1 MLLRPRAALIGCVA
15 ILMGA
20 CSGGASGGT
29 PPAPPPTPAP
39 VVSGPATTAQVDDL
53 EHRSFQYFWDSAN
66 PVNGLVPDRYPTPT
80 FSSVAAVG
88 FALTAYTVGVERG
101 WVARADAAA
110 RTLTT
115 LNFLI
120 GLPQGDAATG
130 TAGFH
135 GYFYH
140 FLDMTTGLRY
150 QTNELSSID
159 TALLMAGV
167 LNAEQYYGGSDAT
180 ETQIR
185 SVADALYRRV
195 EWDFL
200 ADGQGLIA
208 MGWKPDVGQY
218 PQRWVGYNEAML
230 LYVLAIGSP
239 THPVPGSAWA
249 GWTAGYDATWGTAY
263 GQTYLGFPPLFG
275 HQYSHVWID
284 FNGIQDAYMKAK
296 SSDYFKNS
304 RAATYAQQ
312 AYAKQNALGYVGY
325 DDHVFGVTAC
335 DGPGAFTLTLG
346 GVTRKFYGYA
356 GRGMGGVST
365 YDDGTLAPTG
375 VVSSIAFAPEIVLP
389 AIGTLIARYGDFLYG
404 TYGFLDAFNPT
415 VPDGTAVQSG
425 RVVPGKGW
433 VDVDYLGID
442 EGPIVAMIENYRSGL
457 VWTQMRANPYIK
469 AGLKG
474 AGFTGGWVDAP

>member
-1 MLLRPRAALIGCVA
+1 MVRQSAAWVLSWAVA
-15 ILMGA
+15 LSA
-20 CSGGASGGT
+20 CAGGQSAVPLAPS
-29 PPAPPPTPAP
+29 APPTATVAPA
-39 VVSGPATTAQVDDL
+39 STAQLDDL

-66 PVNGLVPDRYPTPT
+66 PTNGLVPDRYPTPS

-88 FALTAYTVGVERG
+88 FALTAYTVGAERG
-101 WVARADAAA
+101 WVPRSDAAA

-115 LNFLI
+115 LNFLLS
-120 GLPQGDAATG
+120 LPQGDAATG

-140 FLDMTTGLRY
+140 FLDMSTGLRY
-150 QTNELSSID
+150 RTNELSSID

-200 ADGQGLIA
+200 ADSSGLIA
-208 MGWKPDVGQY
+208 MGWKPDTGAY
-218 PQRWVGYNEAML
+218 PNRWIGYNEAML

-249 GWTAGYDATWGTAY
+249 GWTSGYDRTWGTAY
-263 GQTYLGFPPLFG
+263 GQTFLGFPPLFG
-275 HQYSHVWID
+275 HQYSHLWID

-296 SSDYFKNS
+296 NSDYFKNS

-312 AYAKQNALGYVGY
+312 AYAVQNTLGYVGY
-325 DDHVFGVTAC
+325 DAQVFGVTAC
-335 DGPGAFTLTLG
+335 DGPGSFTVTVN
-346 GVTRKFYGYA
+346 GVSRTFIGYA
-356 GRGMGGVST
+356 GRGMGGIST

-375 VVSSIAFAPEIVLP
+375 VVSSLPFAPEIVLP
-389 AIGTLIARYGDFLYG
+389 AINALLTRYGTDLYG

-415 VPDGTAVQSG
+415 VPDGAPVQSG
-425 RVVPGKGW
+425 RVIPGKGW

-442 EGPIVAMIENYRSGL
+442 EGPIVGMIENYRTGL
-457 VWTQMRANPYIK
+457 VWSQMRANPYIK